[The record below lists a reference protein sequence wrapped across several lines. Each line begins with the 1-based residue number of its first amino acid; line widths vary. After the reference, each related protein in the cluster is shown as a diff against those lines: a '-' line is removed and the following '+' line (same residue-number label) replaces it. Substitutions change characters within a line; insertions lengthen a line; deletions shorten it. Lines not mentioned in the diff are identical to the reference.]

1 MRGVKSLL
9 VLVVVLAGLGA
20 YIYLVESK
28 KPQGEEATL
37 SPKVFTV
44 KTDAVDEITVK
55 SASGDKTTLKKVGGV
70 WQITDPVSVPAD
82 EAEVS
87 GIVTSLA
94 AVDIVRTVD
103 ENPGDLKP
111 FGLAAPRVDITF
123 KSAGSVRPEELLIGD
138 KTATSGDLYARLPGQ
153 NKVFLI
159 AGSFDASFNRGTF
172 DLRQKAVLA
181 FDRDKV
187 DRLSVQSTPGTAV
200 ELSRASG
207 EWKIDKPYQ
216 APADYGTVEG
226 LIGRVQSAQ
235 MKSIAAQDGGDL
247 KTYGLDKPAVSVTL
261 GLGSSQATLLF
272 GKTAEPGTV
281 YAKDAAR
288 PMVFTVDASLVE
300 DVKKPADDLRRKDVF
315 EFRAFNAT
323 AIQITRGTDTLA
335 FEKATTQ
342 GKNAG
347 EKWRETKPAAK
358 DVDPAAFDTFL
369 TKLANQRAQSF
380 VAAGQ
385 KTKTGLDSPVMVVV
399 VRFDDGRKE
408 ERVSFGRAGADV
420 YAAIAG
426 QPGAAKVDTAEFED
440 AVKALDSVK

>member
-20 YIYLVESK
+20 YVYFVESK
-28 KPQGEEATL
+28 KPQGEATTL
-37 SPKVFTV
+37 GPKVFTV
-44 KTDAVDEITVK
+44 KADAIDEITVK
-55 SASGDKTTLKKVGGV
+55 SAGGDTTTLKKVGGA
-70 WQITDPVSVPAD
+70 WQITAPVGAPAD

-87 GIVTSLA
+87 GIVTGLTTA
-94 AVDIVRTVD
+94 DIVRTVD

-111 FGLAAPRVDITF
+111 FGLAEPRVDITF
-123 KSAGSVRPEELLIGD
+123 KAAGSARPQQLLIGD
-138 KTATSGDLYARLPGQ
+138 KTATSGDLYAKLPNQ

-159 AGSFDASFNRGTF
+159 PGSFDASFNRGTF

-181 FDRDKV
+181 FERDKV
-187 DRLSVQSTPGTAV
+187 DRVTVQSAGAAV

-207 EWKIDKPYQ
+207 EWKIDKPFE

-235 MKSIAAQDGGDL
+235 MKSVAAQDGGDP
-247 KTYGLDKPAVSVTL
+247 KTYGLDKPAVSVTI

-281 YAKDAAR
+281 YARDASR
-288 PMVFTVDASLVE
+288 PMVFTVDASLLE

-323 AIQITRGTDTLA
+323 AIQITRGKDTLA
-335 FEKATTQ
+335 FEKATGQ
-342 GKNAG
+342 GKDAG

-380 VAAGQ
+380 VAEGQ
-385 KTKTGLDSPVMVVV
+385 KTKTGLDSPAMVVV

-408 ERVSFGRAGADV
+408 ERVSFGRVGADV

-426 QPGAAKVDTAEFED
+426 QPGAAKIDTAEFED
-440 AVKALDSVK
+440 AIKALDSVK

>member
-1 MRGVKSLL
+1 MRGVTSLL

-20 YIYLVESK
+20 YIYFVESK
-28 KPQGEEATL
+28 KPQGEKTTL
-37 SPKVFTV
+37 NPKVFTV
-44 KTDAVDEITVK
+44 KADAIDGMTVK
-55 SASGDKTTLKKVGGV
+55 SVSGDKTTLKKVGGA
-70 WQITDPVSVPAD
+70 WQITGPVSVPAD

-94 AVDIVRTVD
+94 SVDIERTVD
-103 ENPGDLKP
+103 ENPGDLKQY
-111 FGLAAPRVDITF
+111 GLADPRVDITF
-123 KSAGSVRPEELLIGD
+123 TAAGTVRPQQLLIGD
-138 KTATSGDLYARLPGQ
+138 KTATSGDLYARLPNQ

-172 DLRQKAVLA
+172 DLRQKAVLT

-187 DRLSVQSTPGTAV
+187 DRLTVQSPAAAV

-207 EWKIDKPYQ
+207 EWKIGKPFQ

-226 LIGRVQSAQ
+226 LIGRIQSAQ

-247 KTYGLDKPAVSVTL
+247 KTYGLDKPAVSVTI

-272 GKTAEPGTV
+272 GKTAEAGTV
-281 YAKDAAR
+281 YARDASR

-300 DVKKPADDLRRKDVF
+300 DVKKPVDDLRRKDVF

-323 AIQITRGTDTLA
+323 AIQITRGQDTLA
-335 FEKATTQ
+335 FEKTTAK
-342 GKNAG
+342 GKDAG

-358 DVDPAAFDTFL
+358 DLDPAAFDTFL

-408 ERVSFGRAGADV
+408 ERVSFGRVGADV
-420 YAAIAG
+420 YATITG

-440 AVKALDSVK
+440 AIKALDSVK